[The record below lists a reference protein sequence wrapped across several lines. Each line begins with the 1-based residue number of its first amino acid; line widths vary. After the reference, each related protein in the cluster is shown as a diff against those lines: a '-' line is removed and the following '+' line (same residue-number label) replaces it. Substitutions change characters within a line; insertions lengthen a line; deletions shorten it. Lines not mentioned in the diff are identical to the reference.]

1 MVRTRG
7 RKNSAKRNM
16 EDLRELDYEDEIEKN
31 AKIHRRENQS
41 DVLEMEADYLSESDE
56 GEVLLSVDDSSSD
69 DVAEDATD
77 NDLDSEEEIE
87 KGTKYGKLLQQARA
101 IKKKLDIKKGE
112 EESSEEDS
120 EESIEVEKEAW
131 GSRKSAYYDADL
143 RDMEGSEDED
153 DLREEEEEA
162 RKLQKEAMSRVDPE
176 DFGSLDEDTD
186 NEDQAELVE
195 DKFERELVSPDE
207 DELRIAAVRQDA
219 LELKALIE
227 ELRLSLSE
235 MRGRVVPLMQE
246 IRSGNIATSEGV
258 SYLEAKHLLLMYY
271 NACIVFYLLLKAEG
285 KNVKDHPVV
294 SRLVEIRAY
303 LEKVRPIDK
312 RLKYQIE
319 KLLAAANL
327 SNKSTLIEKDN
338 EPEEQGEL
346 SYRPK
351 PGTMVVEDPKG
362 NRDGEQAYRP
372 PKINPVSMEQDQAYS
387 PENTLSSK
395 EKRKQIQAS
404 RRAARSDFIQEFAAE
419 LTGAP
424 EEKRMGAPVGMDTAD
439 ALRTRQRLAA
449 RENVEEE
456 LMIRVPLSKEE
467 RKSLKAQRRAGLSG
481 KALLD
486 DFADDIADLVDGKD
500 LGIDSMHSRHKANQR
515 YGAEIPAI
523 EGKWGGKS
531 GDDDLPT
538 KESLRTRRAKMDNLK
553 VKNVSTLLEDSEV
566 RGKSVGEETEFYKA
580 SKKHIDSHR
589 QQKRMKNA
597 PDALFPPLEDP
608 LTSGARQIDKAIEKN
623 RGLTPHRRKDLKN
636 PRKKHRIK
644 YAEANIRRKGQ
655 VQSVKTGAAGAYGG
669 ESTGIKSKL
678 SKSVKL

>member
-1 MVRTRG
+1 
-7 RKNSAKRNM
+7 
-16 EDLRELDYEDEIEKN
+16 
-31 AKIHRRENQS
+31 
-41 DVLEMEADYLSESDE
+41 
-56 GEVLLSVDDSSSD
+56 
-69 DVAEDATD
+69 
-77 NDLDSEEEIE
+77 
-87 KGTKYGKLLQQARA
+87 
-101 IKKKLDIKKGE
+101 
-112 EESSEEDS
+112 
-120 EESIEVEKEAW
+120 
-131 GSRKSAYYDADL
+131 
-143 RDMEGSEDED
+143 MEGSEDED

-162 RKLQKEAMSRVDPE
+162 RKLQREAMSRIDPE
-176 DFGSLDEDTD
+176 DFGNVDEDTD
-186 NEDQAELVE
+186 NEDEPDLVE
-195 DKFERELVSPDE
+195 NEFERDLVNPDE

-235 MRGRVVPLMQE
+235 MRGRVVPLLQE
-246 IRSGNIATSEGV
+246 IRSGNIATSAGV

-319 KLLAAANL
+319 KLLAAAAL
-327 SNKSTLIEKDN
+327 SDRSTPIEKVN

-346 SYRPK
+346 VYKPK

-362 NRDGEQAYRP
+362 KQDVDQAYRP
-372 PKINPVSMEQDQAYS
+372 PKINPVSMEQDKAYS
-387 PENTLSSK
+387 AENGLSSK

-500 LGIDSMHSRHKANQR
+500 LGIHSIHSRHKASQR
-515 YGAEIPAI
+515 YGAELFDN
-523 EGKWGGKS
+523 EGRWGAKS

-538 KESLRTRRAKMDNLK
+538 RESLRTRRAKMDNVK
-553 VKNVSTLLEDSEV
+553 VKNASTHFNDSEAHTN
-566 RGKSVGEETEFYKA
+566 VGEETEFYKT
-580 SKKHIDSHR
+580 SKKHLDSQR
-589 QQKRMKNA
+589 QQKRMKNI

-644 YAEANIRRKGQ
+644 YAEANVRRKGQ
-655 VQSVKTGAAGAYGG
+655 VQSVKSGAAGAYGG
-669 ESTGIKSKL
+669 ESTGIKSKV
-678 SKSVKL
+678 SKSVKF